1 MPTWLRLFRKA
12 IPAVSTALLA
22 LPFVGPTAARA
33 QAAACERYRTELA
46 SLNRNGAAPANA
58 QRQRGEIER
67 LVGYYRAIGCDRGGF
82 PFFRPPAACGAIA
95 GQIRVLQASYQVLF
109 A

>member
-1 MPTWLRLFRKA
+1 LP
-12 IPAVSTALLA
+12 LL
-22 LPFVGPTAARA
+22 GSAAAWA
-33 QAAACERYRTELA
+33 QASVCERYRAELT
-46 SLNRNGAAPANA
+46 SLNPNGASSANA
-58 QRQRGEIER
+58 QRQRAEIER
-67 LVGYYRAIGCDRGGF
+67 LAGYYRAIGCDRGGF